1 MPEIKL
7 KDLIPVNASMFAAD
21 AALSR
26 ARFEYLANRRDQMLD
41 RLRFGYTALNSA
53 SLLALIGMLGGDGK
67 AAAWVGFN
75 PDRARQSA
83 AAFALGI
90 LITGVAS
97 WVEGERYRKEAG
109 DAFARQ
115 SSATSLVAL
124 YEGPADEANRT
135 RAKEAMDAHA
145 KLPLVDFQYSPI
157 AIGLQNIGGACWLF
171 GIGVPLSNLLGW

>member
-1 MPEIKL
+1 MTEPKL

-53 SLLALIGMLGGDGK
+53 SLLGLVGMLGGDGK

-75 PDRARQSA
+75 PERARQSA

-90 LITGVAS
+90 IITGVAS
-97 WVEGERYRKEAG
+97 WIEGERYRTEAG

-115 SSATSLVAL
+115 SAATTLVAL
-124 YEGPADEANRT
+124 YEGPADEANRE
-135 RAKEAMDAHA
+135 RAGKALEAYS
-145 KLPLVDFQYSPI
+145 KLPLVDFQYSAVAI
-157 AIGLQNIGGACWLF
+157 ALQNIGGACWLF